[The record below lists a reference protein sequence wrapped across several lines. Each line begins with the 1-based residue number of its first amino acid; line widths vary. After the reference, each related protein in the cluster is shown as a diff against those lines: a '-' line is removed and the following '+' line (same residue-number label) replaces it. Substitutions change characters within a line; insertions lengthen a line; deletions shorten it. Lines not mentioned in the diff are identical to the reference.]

1 MNRTDIHRT
10 DERDICHD
18 CNVTWII
25 VRWYQER
32 INTMTETP
40 KMTQK
45 IFDGNMKFHNK
56 VLVAYKKYRPQ
67 DVREVEKAIK
77 ELAEAYPQFVRKD
90 Q

>member
-1 MNRTDIHRT
+1 
-10 DERDICHD
+10 
-18 CNVTWII
+18 
-25 VRWYQER
+25 
-32 INTMTETP
+32 MTETP